1 MALQFLLEGAK
12 AGEKCLYITLSE
24 TEREL
29 RDGAASHGWTL
40 GEGIEVFEL
49 LPPESLLD
57 SEQQQSLLYSSD
69 LELGETT
76 KQIFEAV
83 ERDRP
88 SRVVLD
94 SLSEIRLL
102 AQSSLRYRRQI
113 LAIKHYFA
121 KFGTTVMLLDDLTAE
136 VADKTVHSVA
146 HGVLR
151 LEELA
156 PAYGAE
162 RRRARV
168 TKYRGV
174 KFRGGYHDVTITTGG
189 LNVFPRLVASEYRS
203 SFARTTM
210 SSGIAAFDKLLGGGI
225 ETGSSTLILGPAG
238 TGKSL
243 AVMVFIVA
251 AIARGEKAALFVF
264 DEELG
269 LLFDRMKGL
278 GIDLEE
284 MQRSGKLFI
293 DQVDAAELSPGE
305 FAHRVRKRVDEDDI
319 KTVVIDSLNGYQAA
333 MPEENSLI
341 LHMHELLQYLNR
353 RGAATFM
360 TVAQHGLV
368 GDMKAPVDVTY
379 LADTVI
385 LLRYFEALGSVR
397 RAMSI
402 IKKRTGAHESTI
414 REYRIDGRGLTIG
427 GPLDGFQGNPARR
440 SGLRR
445 RGQAVAGR
453 AGPVRPGASSERA
466 VILAPTGRDAAV
478 AAALIREAGFY
489 ANIAGDLAALIHE
502 IEAGAGLAVIADE
515 AIKTADLRSLVKW
528 LNDQPSWSDFPI
540 VLLTH
545 QGGGPERNPDA
556 ARLGAGARQR
566 HLHRASVSSDHAG
579 EHRRIGGPRPAPAVS
594 DPRHSR
600 RPHRKRRPA
609 ADRAQRRPSRRAGA
623 ASAGVRA
630 GSLRHLQ
637 NVLRPQARR
646 SVFVR

>member
-1 MALQFLLEGAK
+1 MSAVEQIAGKAKTGIWGLDNILSGGFSRGHIFLVEGAPGTGKTTVALQFLLEGAR

-29 RDGAASHGWTL
+29 REGADSHGWSL
-40 GEGIEVFEL
+40 DDIEVFEL

-83 ERDRP
+83 ERSKP
-88 SRVVLD
+88 TRVVLD

-113 LAIKHYFA
+113 LAVKHYFA
-121 KFGTTVMLLDDLTAE
+121 KFGTTVKLLDDLTAE

-162 RRRARV
+162 RRRARII
-168 TKYRGV
+168 KYRGV
-174 KFRGGYHDVTITTGG
+174 KFRGGYHDATITTGG

-203 SFARTTM
+203 TFTRTTM
-210 SSGIAAFDKLLGGGI
+210 SSGLEAFDKLLGGGI
-225 ETGSSTLILGPAG
+225 EAGSSTLVLGPAG

-243 AVMVFIVA
+243 MVIVFIIA
-251 AIARGEKAALFVF
+251 AISRGEKAALFVF

-269 LLFDRMKGL
+269 LLFARMKGL
-278 GIDLEE
+278 GIDLEDLE
-284 MQRSGKLFI
+284 RSGKLFI

-305 FAHRVRKRVDEDDI
+305 FAHRVRKRVDEDEI

-397 RAMSI
+397 RAVSV

-414 REYRIDGRGLTIG
+414 REYRIGSRGLTIG
-427 GPLDGFQGNPARR
+427 GPLDGFQGI
-440 SGLRR
+440 LR
-445 RGQAVAGR
+445 GV
-453 AGPVRPGASSERA
+453 PVYVGEGKPLLE
-466 VILAPTGRDAAV
+466 
-478 AAALIREAGFY
+478 E
-489 ANIAGDLAALIHE
+489 
-502 IEAGAGLAVIADE
+502 
-515 AIKTADLRSLVKW
+515 K
-528 LNDQPSWSDFPI
+528 
-540 VLLTH
+540 VL
-545 QGGGPERNPDA
+545 
-556 ARLGAGARQR
+556 
-566 HLHRASVSSDHAG
+566 
-579 EHRRIGGPRPAPAVS
+579 
-594 DPRHSR
+594 
-600 RPHRKRRPA
+600 
-609 ADRAQRRPSRRAGA
+609 
-623 ASAGVRA
+623 
-630 GSLRHLQ
+630 
-637 NVLRPQARR
+637 
-646 SVFVR
+646 

>member
-1 MALQFLLEGAK
+1 MNSLEKFERTAKTGIWGLDDILSGGLSRGHVFLVEGAPGTGKTTIALQFLMEGVR

-40 GEGIEVFEL
+40 GDEIEIFEL

-83 ERDRP
+83 ERAKP

-121 KFGTTVMLLDDLTAE
+121 KFNTTVMLLDDLTAE
-136 VADKTVHSVA
+136 LSDKTVHSVA
-146 HGVLR
+146 HGVFR

-168 TKYRGV
+168 VKYRGV

-189 LNVFPRLVASEYRS
+189 LNVFPRLVASEHRTL
-203 SFARTTM
+203 FARGRLT
-210 SSGIAAFDKLLGGGI
+210 SGIAELDQLMGGGI
-225 ETGSSTLILGPAG
+225 DKGSSTLVLGPAG

-243 AVMVFIVA
+243 LVIVYALA

-269 LLFDRMKGL
+269 LLFSRMKGM
-278 GIDLEE
+278 GIDLEGL
-284 MQRSGKLFI
+284 RDVGKLFVE
-293 DQVDAAELSPGE
+293 QVDAAELSPGE
-305 FAHRVRKRVDEDDI
+305 FAHRVRARVNEDAI

-341 LHMHELLQYLNR
+341 LHVHELLQYLNR
-353 RGAATFM
+353 QGAATFM

-385 LLRYFEALGSVR
+385 LLRYFEAVGSVR
-397 RAMSI
+397 RAISI
-402 IKKRTGAHESTI
+402 IKKRTGSHESTI
-414 REYRIDGRGLTIG
+414 REYRIDSRGLTIG
-427 GPLDGFQGNPARR
+427 APLVEFQG
-440 SGLRR
+440 
-445 RGQAVAGR
+445 
-453 AGPVRPGASSERA
+453 
-466 VILAPTGRDAAV
+466 
-478 AAALIREAGFY
+478 
-489 ANIAGDLAALIHE
+489 
-502 IEAGAGLAVIADE
+502 
-515 AIKTADLRSLVKW
+515 
-528 LNDQPSWSDFPI
+528 
-540 VLLTH
+540 
-545 QGGGPERNPDA
+545 
-556 ARLGAGARQR
+556 
-566 HLHRASVSSDHAG
+566 
-579 EHRRIGGPRPAPAVS
+579 
-594 DPRHSR
+594 
-600 RPHRKRRPA
+600 
-609 ADRAQRRPSRRAGA
+609 
-623 ASAGVRA
+623 
-630 GSLRHLQ
+630 
-637 NVLRPQARR
+637 VLRGVPLYVGPNNPLLEEQLQ
-646 SVFVR
+646 